1 MAQTP
6 INTNWQDLDEEVQ
19 QAQKMLDVMEQ
30 QIVRPGHT
38 TKARNKR
45 RRVEPTVKWVER
57 DACGYRIQD
66 NSKPLR
72 RESVPRMPLVPE
84 MQSTARADESCFD
97 PSIKGPSNEEMLDV
111 LHQEMEELISDAL
124 LDDPEVRTIPNI
136 TSVDWA
142 IRKSKDSMVDG
153 FFMPIPPTT
162 VIKFASDGKLIYEEK
177 DCKLPVPVP
186 ERICACA
193 AAAAATASIGKRV
206 ILITVNGRYS
216 MYLPVLNCTFCGNS
230 WSPNSSDLIQNGYWP
245 ASVSYETIYSMDL
258 FSMFEDMKVIAP
270 AMSLQAFT
278 RTLERRTS
286 HFGRVGKICDST
298 FQRSYLEWNYCRFEI
313 DQLCHVQ
320 HFKCPACMPNMLAVS
335 VDGNRKHY
343 RFKKGTDEKGFYDGC
358 LLAKDEEVSSFVDY
372 IHKTTKHVSGKGKC
386 GASQWAAA
394 KESSKKSTSKI
405 DEEGLEKETAVNKVK
420 FFCSDVVC
428 RYWPY
433 LQKVVNVC
441 PELSHLQDM
450 KPFLSIMHAKAH
462 ASKCEIK
469 WGGRNQQGAGTT
481 LGEEV
486 EQVNSFLSKTAICLK
501 QMSKS
506 VRTDMLTIQVI
517 GWNGRKRDNMHCALS
532 QRYRKVCDLHGSFM
546 QLF

>member
-1 MAQTP
+1 MKAIGPSFGKLRILGHHPSAAERPPYCPRALCVCWSKMAQTP

-111 LHQEMEELISDAL
+111 LRQEMEELISDAL

-136 TSVDWA
+136 ASVDWA
-142 IRKSKDSMVDG
+142 IRKSKSLERWKELRPDLIQYMLKAENTVQTLCSYCRNKKAVLRCQDCLPKQYYCEDCDLSFHAVFVLHNRDSMVDG

-286 HFGRVGKICDST
+286 HFGRGGKICDST

-343 RFKKGTDEKGFYDGC
+343 RFKKGTDEKGFMMV
-358 LLAKDEEVSSFVDY
+358 VS
-372 IHKTTKHVSGKGKC
+372 
-386 GASQWAAA
+386 
-394 KESSKKSTSKI
+394 
-405 DEEGLEKETAVNKVK
+405 
-420 FFCSDVVC
+420 
-428 RYWPY
+428 
-433 LQKVVNVC
+433 
-441 PELSHLQDM
+441 
-450 KPFLSIMHAKAH
+450 
-462 ASKCEIK
+462 
-469 WGGRNQQGAGTT
+469 
-481 LGEEV
+481 
-486 EQVNSFLSKTAICLK
+486 
-501 QMSKS
+501 
-506 VRTDMLTIQVI
+506 
-517 GWNGRKRDNMHCALS
+517 
-532 QRYRKVCDLHGSFM
+532 
-546 QLF
+546 